1 LGNPEY
7 PMISRMITAL
17 LAAAAGLSSVAAVEL
32 APHRAV
38 YDLTLLS
45 TDGRSV
51 TDARGRIVF
60 EIGGSSCAGWTVTF
74 RQVLQMASEGNPSR
88 LTDMSSTSFESNDAK
103 LFRFVIERRNDG
115 VGESKI
121 EGRADRADDKLNV
134 DLKSPQVDRATLPGN
149 ISFPVEHTRRLV
161 KAALAGTPV
170 FQIPLFDGSDGGKR
184 VYDTLAVIGK
194 LVDGKDD
201 PRIEEPLRDK
211 PEGSLRRWRTK
222 LSYFKLGEGGDQTP
236 VYVLDFDAYE
246 NGVSANLVLDYGYL
260 KLKGVMK
267 SIEFLP
273 PAKC

>member
-1 LGNPEY
+1 
-7 PMISRMITAL
+7 MIARLIVAL
-17 LAAAAGLSSVAAVEL
+17 LAASGGLRSAAAVEL

-38 YDLTLLS
+38 YDLTMLS

-60 EIGGSSCAGWTVTF
+60 EIGGSVCAGWTVTF

-88 LTDMSSTSFESNDAK
+88 VTDMSSTSFESNDAK

-121 EGRADRADDKLNV
+121 EGRADRIDDKLTV
-134 DLKSPQVDRATLPGN
+134 DLKSPQVDKATLPGN
-149 ISFPVEHTRRLV
+149 VSFPVEHTRRLV
-161 KAALAGTPV
+161 EAALAGTPV

-184 VYDTLAVIGK
+184 VYDTFAVIGK
-194 LVDGKDD
+194 PAEGKDD
-201 PRIEEPLRDK
+201 PNIEEPLRGK